1 MHNVYQIALVTHIT
15 GLAIMGGTTL
25 VSYVLTKQFWNLY
38 TQDKSKAIALNA
50 AGSKFPMLFGIGI
63 LLLILSGVTMMAIM
77 KGAFGEQLWFRI
89 KFGLIIAIIINGVA
103 VGRRQGLRLTKILA
117 EEIAAGRNND
127 GKLLR
132 VKSNLN
138 WFHLSQLVFF
148 LIIFTLSVFK
158 FN

>member
-1 MHNVYQIALVTHIT
+1 
-15 GLAIMGGTTL
+15 

-63 LLLILSGVTMMAIM
+63 LLLIVSGVTMMAIM

-103 VGRRQGLRLTKILA
+103 VGRRQGLRLTKILS
-117 EEIAAGRNND
+117 EEIAGTNSD

-132 VKSNLN
+132 VKSNLR
-138 WFHLSQLVFF
+138 WFHFSQMLFF

>member
-1 MHNVYQIALVTHIT
+1 MQNVYQIALVAHIT

-25 VSYVLTKQFWNLY
+25 VSYVLTTQFWNLY
-38 TQDKSKAIALNA
+38 TNDKPKAIALNA

-103 VGRRQGLRLTKILA
+103 VGRRQGLRLTKILS
-117 EEIAAGRNND
+117 EEMAGANND
-127 GKLLR
+127 GKLSR
-132 VKSNLN
+132 VKNNLT
-138 WFHLSQLVFF
+138 WFHLSQMGFF